1 MKGMI
6 SLQIKNGELT
16 ADVEFPV
23 TENELRG
30 SLNEINAP
38 SGISASSSVFV
49 SEVYCPKELELLKD
63 RFLNLDELNYLAK
76 RMDSFDRLEADQFL
90 VGVSKLKDPTEKSLI
105 NLTFNLDKFTL
116 CRDVSDYGRIGRAYV
131 LNTEGSVPTG
141 NEADPKYAVIGKD
154 LVDRGLTQMTER
166 GLLVYDP
173 SVELTEVYDR
183 HTFPEYY
190 YKNCNVSVAVRKAE
204 RSELIQLPEEEL
216 AIEKALARL
225 GAASEDECEITL
237 ELNGMDTFSE
247 RFMRVIQD
255 DGLYAA
261 NELIRQI
268 DKEDLDWAK
277 LAAVA
282 EFTGAHRGEDI
293 ALIAKHLDDFVFAP
307 YAMNE
312 EDVGSHFVNNFSE
325 YDLNPDMEVFFDY
338 QGFGESIVERF
349 DGRFVDDGFVC
360 YTGEGGL
367 DELLEQIDSED
378 EDMGMEEL

>member
-1 MKGMI
+1 MI
-6 SLQIKNGELT
+6 KLRIKNGEHET
-16 ADVEFPV
+16 DISFPI
-23 TENELRG
+23 TEEGLREKL
-30 SLNEINAP
+30 SEINCGE
-38 SGISASSSVFV
+38 SRFASQSVFV
-49 SEVYCPKELELLKD
+49 SAVHHPKELSV
-63 RFLNLDELNYLAK
+63 LNERYADLDELNYLAK
-76 RMDSFDRLEADQFL
+76 RMESFDSLEYDQFII
-90 VGVSKLKDPTEKSLI
+90 GISKLKAPTEKDLI
-105 NLTFNLDKFTL
+105 NLTFNLDHFTL
-116 CRDVSDYGRIGRAYV
+116 CRDVSSFGRIGRAYV
-131 LNTEGSVPTG
+131 LNTEGCVPIG
-141 NEADPKYAVIGKD
+141 DEADPKYAAIGKD
-154 LVDRGLTQMTER
+154 LVYRGLTQMTER

-173 SVELTEVYDR
+173 SVELTEVYDG
-183 HTFPEYY
+183 HTFPEYC

-255 DGLYAA
+255 EGLYAA

-268 DKEDLDWAK
+268 DKADLDWAK
-277 LAAVA
+277 LAAVT
-282 EFTGAHRGEDI
+282 EFTGAHRAEDI
-293 ALIAKHLDDFVFAP
+293 ALIAKRLDDFVFAP
-307 YAMNE
+307 FAMNE
-312 EDVGSHFVNNFSE
+312 EDVGSYFVNNFSE
-325 YDLNPDMEVFFDY
+325 YDLSPDMEVFFDY

-349 DGRFVDDGFVC
+349 DGRFVDGGFVC

>member
-1 MKGMI
+1 MI
-6 SLQIKNGELT
+6 KLRIKNGEHETDVRLPITEKSLREKLT
-16 ADVEFPV
+16 
-23 TENELRG
+23 
-30 SLNEINAP
+30 EINCGE
-38 SGISASSSVFV
+38 SRFASQSVFV
-49 SEVYCPKELELLKD
+49 STVHHPKELSV
-63 RFLNLDELNYLAK
+63 LNERYADLDELNYLAK
-76 RMDSFDRLEADQFL
+76 RMESFDSLEYDQFL
-90 VGVSKLKDPTEKSLI
+90 IGISKIERPAEKDLI
-105 NLTFNLDKFTL
+105 NLTFNLDHFTL

-131 LNTEGSVPTG
+131 LNIEGSVPTG
-141 NEADPKYAVIGKD
+141 DEADPKYAVIGKE
-154 LVDRGLTQMTER
+154 LIDRGLTEFTEK
-166 GLLVYDP
+166 GLLIYDP
-173 SVELTEVYDR
+173 EAELTEVYDG

-204 RSELIQLPEEEL
+204 RTELIQLPEEEL

-225 GAASEDECEITL
+225 GAASEDGCDITL
-237 ELNGMDTFSE
+237 DHNGLAAFSE

-255 DGLYAA
+255 EGLYAA

-360 YTGEGGL
+360 YTGDGSL

-378 EDMGMEEL
+378 EDMGMEEM

>member
-1 MKGMI
+1 MI
-6 SLQIKNGELT
+6 KLRIKNGEHET
-16 ADVEFPV
+16 DVRLPI
-23 TENELRG
+23 TEEGLREK
-30 SLNEINAP
+30 LAEINTGE
-38 SGISASSSVFV
+38 SRLASQSVFV
-49 SEVYCPKELELLKD
+49 SAVHHPNELSELNE
-63 RFLNLDELNYLAK
+63 RYANLDELNYLAK
-76 RMDSFDRLEADQFL
+76 RMESFDSLEYDQFL
-90 VGVSKLKDPTEKSLI
+90 IGISKIERPAEKELI
-105 NLTFNLDKFTL
+105 NLTFNLDHFTL

-141 NEADPKYAVIGKD
+141 DEADPKYAVIGKE
-154 LVDRGLTQMTER
+154 LIDRGLTEFTEK
-166 GLLVYDP
+166 GLLIYDP
-173 SVELTEVYDR
+173 EAELTEVYDG

-204 RSELIQLPEEEL
+204 RTELIQLPEEEL
-216 AIEKALARL
+216 AIEKALVRL
-225 GAASEDECEITL
+225 GAASEDECDITL
-237 ELNGMDTFSE
+237 DHNGLDAFSE

-255 DGLYAA
+255 EGLYAA

-360 YTGEGGL
+360 YTGDGSL

-378 EDMGMEEL
+378 EDMGMEEM